1 MPKSRF
7 APRRNSGKLDVIDW
21 GKQAQE
27 QAQAN
32 AEIVAVEERARQR
45 RLEEQEARD
54 PISQL
59 VRRSASIEA
68 TGRENRSRIEEL
80 EREVECLRELVKAS
94 RTSGETSDRPKGVV
108 RRFGRRA

>member
-1 MPKSRF
+1 VPKSRF

-54 PISQL
+54 PTAQL
-59 VRRSASIEA
+59 VKRCASIEKI
-68 TGRENRSRIEEL
+68 TLDHRTRIVAL
-80 EREVECLRELVKAS
+80 EREVECLRELVKA
-94 RTSGETSDRPKGVV
+94 RGGESKT
-108 RRFGRRA
+108 GRKWGKK